1 MRNSAFIALCVF
13 GLALGTARGMF
24 LQPELEPVDRLVK
37 NAEAYAEAHP
47 SDPAAQYTLARIHYL
62 AFALRIN
69 AVPCFPPDNE
79 GQRAPAPDHL
89 IGLPAEMGRRN
100 RAMEL
105 AREELGLK
113 GELPSDPDAMQR
125 FWQAVTRITEKL
137 KAENWTPPALPKE
150 ALLKHA
156 ERAAQMFRRAMELD
170 PRNGLYP
177 MGYGSLLMQVEDWLE
192 TTKVESLPEVL
203 KLDQRASARAAFL
216 KAWNLSFPTDSQAKS
231 LPPSGLPGLVSHE
244 AGRGFV
250 QLCEAAPD
258 KMTPDEKAALPK
270 VREGLTKLEKLR
282 QLVVTPLVLSL
293 GPVRQLSDLLTRGSA
308 VEFDLRGFGQ
318 AERWEWVK
326 PALGL
331 IVWDPLDQR
340 RITSGRQL
348 FGHYTFRIFNENGF
362 EALAL
367 LDDDR
372 DGKLTG
378 SELIGL
384 AVWFDR
390 DGNGISSESEVS
402 PVHEL
407 GIVALECSAPS
418 RDDRHLMNPHGV
430 RFSDGR
436 QLPTWDWI
444 PKPSEVVP

>member
-1 MRNSAFIALCVF
+1 
-13 GLALGTARGMF
+13 MF

-62 AFALRIN
+62 AFALRID

-89 IGLPAEMGRRN
+89 VGLPAEMGRRN
-100 RAMEL
+100 RAIEL
-105 AREELGLK
+105 AREELGVK
-113 GELPSDPDAMQR
+113 GDLPSDPDEMQK

-137 KAENWTPPALPKE
+137 KADNWTPPALPKE

-156 ERAAQMFRRAMELD
+156 ERAVQMFKRAMELD

-177 MGYGSLLMQVEDWLE
+177 LGYGSLLMQVADWVE
-192 TTKVESLPEVL
+192 TADVDSLPEAL
-203 KLDQRASARAAFL
+203 KIDSRSGARAAFL
-216 KAWNLSFPTDSQAKS
+216 KAWNLAYPTDAQSKS

-250 QLCEAAPD
+250 QLCEADAA
-258 KMTPDEKAALPK
+258 KVTPDEKAALPK
-270 VREGLTKLEKLR
+270 VRAGLEKLEKLR

-293 GPVRQLSDLLTRGSA
+293 DRVRRLGDLLQKDSA
-308 VEFDLRGFGQ
+308 VEFDLRGFGE

-326 PALGL
+326 PTLGIL
-331 IVWDPLDQR
+331 VWDPLDR
-340 RITSGRQL
+340 RKINSGRQL
-348 FGHYTFRIFNENGF
+348 FGHYTFRIFSENGY
-362 EALAL
+362 ESLSR
-367 LDDDR
+367 LDDNH

-378 SELIGL
+378 QELIGL

-390 DGNGISSESEVS
+390 DGNGISTEREVV

-407 GIVALECSAPS
+407 GIVALECRATTY
-418 RDDRHLMNPHGV
+418 DDRHPMNPCGV
-430 RFSDGR
+430 RFNDGR
-436 QLPTWDWI
+436 ELATWDWL
-444 PKPSEVVP
+444 PKPASAVP